1 VKGIYRIQ
9 VVTFVDHKVE
19 YMESDLSLG
28 GMRNSY
34 RMGELLESNVHE
46 QPFYQFNRWMREAV
60 EDNLFEPNAMSLATV
75 SEDGQP
81 SCRTVLLK
89 GVLEEGLIFYSNYT
103 SKKGRHIMSNS
114 RAALLFWWRE
124 HERQVRIEGTI
135 KKLPKE
141 FAEDYFKS
149 RPLGSR
155 IAAISSPQS
164 EELKDREALYSL
176 FQATEEKYKSKEP
189 DCPDYWGGYILNPTL
204 FEFWQGRPNRL
215 HDRLQYTSAKNG
227 WKLVRLA
234 P

>member
-1 VKGIYRIQ
+1 
-9 VVTFVDHKVE
+9 
-19 YMESDLSLG
+19 MESDLSLE

-34 RMGELLESNVHE
+34 RMGELLESDVHE
-46 QPFYQFNRWMREAV
+46 QPFYQFNRWMRQAV
-60 EDNLFEPNAMSLATV
+60 EENLFEPNAMSLATV
-75 SEDGQP
+75 NGEGRP

-89 GVLEEGLIFYSNYT
+89 GVLEEGFIFYTNYT
-103 SKKGRHIMSNS
+103 SKKGQHIAGNDH
-114 RAALLFWWRE
+114 AALLFWWRE
-124 HERQVRIEGTI
+124 HERQVRIEGSIT
-135 KKLPKE
+135 KLPKE

-164 EELKDREALYSL
+164 QELKGREALYEL
-176 FQATEEKYKSKEP
+176 FEATEKKYENKEP
-189 DCPDYWGGYILNPTL
+189 ECPDYWGGYILKPQL

-215 HDRLQYTSAKNG
+215 HDRIQYTPEGTG